1 MMNMSFMM
9 TRKMFLL
16 IINRTVIR
24 KASTVIADGRIYGL
38 LGLTEKVPVSLKG
51 SQRIS

>member
-1 MMNMSFMM
+1 MSFMM

-24 KASTVIADGRIYGL
+24 KASTVIADDRIDGL
-38 LGLTEKVPVSLKG
+38 LGLNGGIIAKNG
-51 SQRIS
+51 W